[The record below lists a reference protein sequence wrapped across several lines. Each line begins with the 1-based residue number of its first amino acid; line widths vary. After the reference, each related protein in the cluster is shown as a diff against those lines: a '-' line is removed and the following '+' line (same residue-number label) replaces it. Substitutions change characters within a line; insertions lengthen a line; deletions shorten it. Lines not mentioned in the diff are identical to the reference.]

1 VFTTTKAHVAMV
13 IKIIA
18 TICVVVKKTC
28 SNLLVSSVAI
38 YFAASL
44 LIVSQLFNSGL
55 FLQVSYFQ
63 VLFKDSYLGLQ
74 LVFQVS
80 VVMEHFLPSCV
91 LKFVLR
97 IIVVSTLLFYDVLFL
112 SIGFDFFNFLFLFI
126 GSRS

>member
-1 VFTTTKAHVAMV
+1 MV

-38 YFAASL
+38 YLAASL

-80 VVMEHFLPSCV
+80 VVMEHFLPGGV

-112 SIGFDFFNFLFLFI
+112 SISFDFFNFLFLFI
-126 GSRS
+126 GIRS